1 MINFAELDENNKVI
15 NVIVATDA
23 SITQI
28 PGKFIKCSDVTGE
41 VAISGHYNKDKNK
54 FVFPKPFPSW
64 ILNEETLVWGSPAG
78 DQPAKEGFI
87 YIWNEE
93 SGAWDEFEKVTI
105 DL

>member
-41 VAISGHYNKDKNK
+41 VAISGHYNKDSNK
-54 FVFPKPFPSW
+54 FVAPKPFPSW
-64 ILNEETLVWGSPAG
+64 VLNENLEWKSPVG
-78 DQPAKEGFI
+78 DQPVKEEFI

>member
-1 MINFAELDENNKVI
+1 MINFAELDENNNVI

-41 VAISGHYNKDKNK
+41 VAISGHYNKDNNK

-64 ILNEETLVWGSPAG
+64 ILNENLEWESPLG
-78 DQPAKEGFI
+78 DKPLKEGFL
-87 YIWNEE
+87 YAWNEE
-93 SGAWDEFEKVTI
+93 SGAWDEFEKVNI